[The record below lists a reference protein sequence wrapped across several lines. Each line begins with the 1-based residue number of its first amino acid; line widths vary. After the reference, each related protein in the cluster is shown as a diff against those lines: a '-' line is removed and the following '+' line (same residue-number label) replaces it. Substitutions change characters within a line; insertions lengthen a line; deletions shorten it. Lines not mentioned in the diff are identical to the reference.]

1 LIELF
6 KEPIQGLL
14 ADDQLLRFFS
24 CSSRHHCSS
33 RSIHRSLALE
43 SGSEDQM
50 LATTICQLAV
60 DCNFNDLQ
68 ARSSDRLTAKP
79 MSWSIQAKQSQV
91 YTQTLL

>member
-1 LIELF
+1 MSLDHRNLLPDFQDFRWSHAQLIELF
-6 KEPIQGLL
+6 KEPIQAFL

-33 RSIHRSLALE
+33 RSIQRSLALK

-60 DCNFNDLQ
+60 D
-68 ARSSDRLTAKP
+68 
-79 MSWSIQAKQSQV
+79 
-91 YTQTLL
+91 